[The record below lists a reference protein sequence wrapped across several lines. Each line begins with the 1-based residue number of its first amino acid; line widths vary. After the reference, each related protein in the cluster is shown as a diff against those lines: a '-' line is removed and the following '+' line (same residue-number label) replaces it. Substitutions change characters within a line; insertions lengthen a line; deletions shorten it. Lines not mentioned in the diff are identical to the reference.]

1 MPIHTTPQADWEAI
15 PEIGDYTIKN
25 KKRQTFAAV
34 PDNILASA
42 AQSTALDTKSG
53 SLASGL
59 DSVAGGTTTDLTAV
73 GKGRDMVVRL
83 KLDSMADSVSG
94 QTVVDPKG
102 YLTDL
107 KNVKLANDAEVS
119 DIKKAR
125 LLMKSITS
133 TNPKHAPGWIGAAR
147 VEEVAGRLAQARQL
161 IAEGCEHCPHSE
173 DVWLEAARLQTP
185 ENAKAVL
192 ARGVAAIPNSVKIWM
207 QVRCCGSVR
216 RAASGL
222 HVSNPLLRV
231 DR

>member
-1 MPIHTTPQADWEAI
+1 M
-15 PEIGDYTIKN
+15 
-25 KKRQTFAAV
+25 
-34 PDNILASA
+34 
-42 AQSTALDTKSG
+42 
-53 SLASGL
+53 
-59 DSVAGGTTTDLTAV
+59 AGGTTTDLTAV

-192 ARGVAAIPNSVKIWM
+192 ARGVAAIPTSVKIWM
-207 QVRCCGSVR
+207 QVWYICVYGVCLCVR
-216 RAASGL
+216 WGRNCTGVTAA
-222 HVSNPLLRV
+222 
-231 DR
+231 